1 MEPKLWFLIEPS
13 LSLCPHCDASLTA
26 EVNGSTDQVKHRAHV
41 AAGSASAT

>member
-1 MEPKLWFLIEPS
+1 MEPKLWFLIEP
-13 LSLCPHCDASLTA
+13 SLCPHCDASLTA